1 MMPWMKP
8 RKAAGVIIAKKL
20 ADGGM
25 VDEHE
30 EGEEVES
37 LVVAS
42 EDLLSAIAM
51 KDAKAVAAALKA
63 AFEICDA
70 YPHEEGE
77 HEVEPEEV

>member
-1 MMPWMKP
+1 MKP
-8 RKAAGVIIAKKL
+8 RKAAGVIITKKL
-20 ADGGM
+20 SDGGM

-70 YPHEEGE
+70 YPHVEGE
-77 HEVEPEEV
+77 HVSPEEV